1 MSVIILK
8 KKKKNDMKRKL
19 VRLNAMVFPFHWLPD
34 FGINLNKIFFN
45 VETAGDIPEGVKSG
59 LNLGPKS

>member
-1 MSVIILK
+1 
-8 KKKKNDMKRKL
+8 MKRKF
-19 VRLNAMVFPFHWLPD
+19 VRLSAMVFPFHWLLD
-34 FGINLNKIFFN
+34 FGINLNKVFFN